1 MNFFER
7 SNFGE
12 KKKKI
17 WGKNC
22 HFFDITQLKGKKLNI
37 GYHDYMSLIIVMI
50 PICVCSEPNVGERV
64 RN

>member
-12 KKKKI
+12 FSFF
-17 WGKNC
+17 WGKKLPL
-22 HFFDITQLKGKKLNI
+22 FDITHLKGKKLNI
-37 GYHDYMSLIIVMI
+37 GYHDYMSLIIGMI
-50 PICVCSEPNVGERV
+50 PICICSEPCMGERG